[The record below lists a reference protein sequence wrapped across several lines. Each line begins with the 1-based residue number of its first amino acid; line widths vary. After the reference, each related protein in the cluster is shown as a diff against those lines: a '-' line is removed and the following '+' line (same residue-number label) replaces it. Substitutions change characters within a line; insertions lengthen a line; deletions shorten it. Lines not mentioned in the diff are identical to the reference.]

1 MRRVAIWIIERMRN
15 RITNRPEAR
24 RDCRP
29 HRKSPADGQR
39 RSSDRKIK
47 SDRERSVLIRLV
59 KRLGGFLVHTR
70 LSVGRTRQPLKWIT
84 SFNEA
89 SLCALVNSSLLPSF
103 VINDRLS
110 LLNFVV
116 PSFSLSSIFFF
127 RFCINFPLFVLS
139 FFLFFPSFCY
149 NLLSFILTFFP
160 F

>member
-15 RITNRPEAR
+15 RITNRPRLGETVGHTERVRQTDRGA
-24 RDCRP
+24 
-29 HRKSPADGQR
+29 
-39 RSSDRKIK
+39 DRKIK

-89 SLCALVNSSLLPSF
+89 SFCALVNSPLLPSF